1 MSKRLVAYF
10 SCTGT
15 TAKVAETLAESIG
28 ADIFEIEPAVPYTAA
43 DLDWRDNTSRSS
55 VEMNDPHSRPAVA
68 SKRDNMADYD
78 TVLVGFP
85 IWWYVAPTIINTFL
99 ESYDLQGKTIIP
111 FATSGGSGMEQVQQP
126 SCSKLCRRKAAFRE
140 SISFLCDQRG
150 DKHLVQQ
157 ITGSIGIT
165 YSRCIKHPF
174 CAVCNRFV
182 YAATP

>member
-68 SKRDNMADYD
+68 SKRDNMADYE
-78 TVLVGFP
+78 TILVGFP

-111 FATSGGSGMEQVQQP
+111 FATSGGSGMEQVNSHLAP
-126 SCSKLCRRKAAFRE
+126 SCVGAKLFFGKVFPASVSKDETNTWFSKLQARLE
-140 SISFLCDQRG
+140 
-150 DKHLVQQ
+150 
-157 ITGSIGIT
+157 
-165 YSRCIKHPF
+165 
-174 CAVCNRFV
+174 
-182 YAATP
+182 